1 MIYAIHEHEL
11 KPDADEVAYERD
23 VAAALAQMKVPGLLH
38 AHHLKGVRGERSG
51 KYAVLWVFANEAAL
65 VENFGPPDN
74 RKWPAD
80 WLHYENVILAR
91 YLDRHPDTIDYTDY
105 RPLQEYS
112 YERL

>member
-11 KPDADEVAYERD
+11 KPDADAAAYERD
-23 VAAALAQMKVPGLLH
+23 VADALTRMKVSGLLH

-65 VENFGPPDN
+65 EANFGTPDN
-74 RKWPAD
+74 RQWPAD
-80 WLHYENVILAR
+80 WLHYETVILAR

-105 RPLQEYS
+105 RPLQEFS
-112 YERL
+112 YEHL